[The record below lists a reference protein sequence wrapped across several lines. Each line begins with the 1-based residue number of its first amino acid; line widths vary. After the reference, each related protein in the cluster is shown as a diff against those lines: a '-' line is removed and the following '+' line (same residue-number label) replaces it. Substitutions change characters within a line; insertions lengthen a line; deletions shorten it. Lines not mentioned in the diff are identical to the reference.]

1 MLYGILAVKAAG
13 FQLEREI
20 LSATRNFKSSAYA
33 PVAGEHLVQCPIM
46 QLCSR
51 GCDTDWEA
59 HLCGFGN
66 GNIVGRE
73 YNVARFDTAE
83 GSLKPRAYRKNRR
96 PFLAPLGMK
105 VRPSGNGARRCR
117 CVISEMDMIIV

>member
-1 MLYGILAVKAAG
+1 MLYSVLAVKAAG

-20 LSATRNFKSSAYA
+20 LSATRNFKSSAHA
-33 PVAGEHLVQCPIM
+33 PVAGKHLVQCPIM
-46 QLCSR
+46 QFCSR

-66 GNIVGRE
+66 GNIVDRKYGI
-73 YNVARFDTAE
+73 ARFDTTE
-83 GSLKPRAYRKNRR
+83 SGLKPRAYRKNRR
-96 PFLAPLGMK
+96 LFLAPLGMK
-105 VRPSGNGARRCR
+105 VRPRGNSARRCG